1 MKTLDKKMIETTL
14 LALGLTFFTACGGG
28 SSTETAS
35 VDATVTTTT
44 DDGTTTTDASGTA
57 TVTTTPAPATIDT
70 KTRALNI
77 ITEYA
82 QTNGMSAV
90 PVAQTY
96 AYAGVVGVGAD
107 NVNEFNV
114 VVAGQ
119 AASEVD
125 TTEELQVLIDALGAS
140 ATPVAPIGPVELAP
154 GVSIPD
160 ALFPTVPGI
169 PTGTTIP
176 VDPASSPSIPMPTI
190 PGIPGI

>member
-28 SSTETAS
+28 GSSSETAS

-44 DDGTTTTDASGTA
+44 DDGT
-57 TVTTTPAPATIDT
+57 TTTPAPATIDT

-140 ATPVAPIGPVELAP
+140 AVPVAPIGPVELAP
-154 GVSIPD
+154 GIEIPD

-176 VDPASSPSIPMPTI
+176 VDPATSPSIPMPTI